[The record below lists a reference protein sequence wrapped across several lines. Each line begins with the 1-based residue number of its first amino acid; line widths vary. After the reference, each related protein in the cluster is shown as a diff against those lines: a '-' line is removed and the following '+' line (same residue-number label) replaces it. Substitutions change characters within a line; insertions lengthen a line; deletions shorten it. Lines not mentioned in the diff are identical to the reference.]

1 MKETV
6 SIITGASGEIGQNL
20 ISRFEKIKNKK
31 IIALDLNPPNKKLN
45 FYKFI
50 KGSIL
55 DLEIINQ
62 LAKDYIIVEF
72 LHLAAVVST
81 KAENKPELAKE
92 VNINGTLHLLNL
104 ALLQSMKYQITTKF
118 FFPSSIAVYNTKGIN
133 GTIDENSYCNPKTIY
148 GQHKLFC
155 ENLGTAFDLYGN
167 EQNLKIDFR
176 CIRFPGII
184 STNTIPTGGT
194 SDYAPQMIHNAFNK
208 KNYVC
213 FVNELTCLPF
223 IVMPDAI
230 EAIDQLMNKIKNS
243 LNKTVYNI
251 TSFSPTVLNLLKII
265 QRKYTDF
272 QLTYS
277 IDKMRQSI
285 IDSWPDFIDDYHAKN
300 DWGWKPKYDLD
311 TAFNNYIVPQLTKY

>member
-1 MKETV
+1 MRKTV

-20 ISRFEKIKNKK
+20 ISRFEGIKDKK
-31 IIALDLNPPNKKLN
+31 IIALDLNCPNKKLN

-50 KGSIL
+50 QGSIL

-62 LAKDYIIVEF
+62 LAKEYIIEEIF
-72 LHLAAVVST
+72 HLAAILST
-81 KAENKPELAKE
+81 KAEKNPELAKE

-104 ALLQSMKYQITTKF
+104 ALFQNMKHQIITKF

-133 GTIDENSYCNPKTIY
+133 QAIDESSYCNPKTIY
-148 GQHKLFC
+148 GQHKLYS

-194 SDYAPQMIHNAFNK
+194 SDYAPQMIHTAFK
-208 KNYVC
+208 EKNYTC
-213 FVNELTCLPF
+213 FVNKDTCLPF

-230 EAIDQLMNKIKNS
+230 DAIFQLMNKNKKS

-251 TSFSPTVLNLLKII
+251 TSFSPTVLNLFNTIKT
-265 QRKYTDF
+265 KYPDF
-272 QLTYS
+272 EITYN
-277 IDKMRQSI
+277 IDIMRQSI
-285 IDSWPDFIDDYHAKN
+285 VDSWPDFIDDDHAKN
-300 DWGWKPKYDLD
+300 DWGWKPKYDLS
-311 TAFNNYIVPQLTKY
+311 TAFKNYITPQLEQ